1 MTPSQ
6 SGPRL
11 ALFDIDGTLL
21 KEPSS
26 EKRFMLW
33 LFLRGGIGPIRL
45 LAYALFSLRYLPSY
59 GLDVF
64 AKNKSLL
71 WRRTVRS
78 TEMLAKEWAAAALE
92 NGLRGPCLE
101 RLRDH
106 QKRGDIVVLL
116 SGTPSFLANA
126 IGERI
131 GVGHVVGTRCSV
143 RAGRYGFAPPSVH
156 RVGEA
161 KLASAREL
169 CARFE
174 TIFANTVA
182 YGNSLSDLPL
192 LRACGVPVAVS
203 PDSALAAVAGLE
215 GWEIIG
221 PQTGSRIRASA

>member
-33 LFLRGGIGPIRL
+33 LFLKGLIGPIRL
-45 LAYALFSLRYLPSY
+45 LAYALFSLRYLPRY

-78 TEMLAKEWAAAALE
+78 TELLANDWAADGLEKALY
-92 NGLRGPCLE
+92 GPCLE
-101 RLRDH
+101 RLRNH
-106 QKRGDIVVLL
+106 QQRGDIVVLI

-126 IGERI
+126 IAERL
-131 GVGHVVGTRCSV
+131 GVVHVVGTRCAV
-143 RAGRYGFAPPSVH
+143 REGRYSFAPPGVH

-169 CARFE
+169 CARFQ
-174 TIFANTVA
+174 TSLANSIA

-192 LRACGVPVAVS
+192 MGACGVPVAVS
-203 PDSALAAVAGLE
+203 PDSALAAIACKK

-221 PQTGSRIRASA
+221 SQASSRIRASA